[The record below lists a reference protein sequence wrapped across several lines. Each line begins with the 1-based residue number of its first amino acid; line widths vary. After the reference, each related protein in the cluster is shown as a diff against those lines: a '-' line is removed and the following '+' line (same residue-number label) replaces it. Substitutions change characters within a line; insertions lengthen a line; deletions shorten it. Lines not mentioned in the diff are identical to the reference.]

1 MPNNPQR
8 TALIAGAT
16 GVVGRQ
22 LLTLLLAEPRYD
34 EVHVLSRRPLG
45 HEETGMQL
53 HEVDF
58 EQLNRHAELFDVDD
72 VFCCL
77 GTTLKQAGSKA
88 AFEKVDH
95 DYVVELA
102 RLADAAHARRFL
114 MISAVGANPK
124 AMAFYSR
131 VKGRTEA
138 DVLEAGPPTVHIVRP
153 SLLMS
158 EREEHRPGEAIAQKL
173 MPALNPLLGGPLRRY
188 RGVEAQ
194 AVAEKM
200 LALALDGPEGR
211 HVHHFFEDD

>member
-1 MPNNPQR
+1 MPDQPTR

-22 LLTLLLAEPRYD
+22 LLSLLLAEPRYAS
-34 EVHVLSRRPLG
+34 VHVLSRRPLA
-45 HEETGMQL
+45 HEEAGMQV
-53 HEVDF
+53 HEVNFD
-58 EQLNRHAELFDVDD
+58 QLGAHAGLFDVDD

-95 DYVVELA
+95 DYVVALA
-102 RLADAAHARRFL
+102 RLAGAAQARRFI

-138 DVLEAGPPTVHIVRP
+138 DVLDAGPPTVHIVRP
-153 SLLMS
+153 SLLMG
-158 EREEHRPGEAIAQKL
+158 EREEHRPGEALAQKL

-194 AVAEKM
+194 AVAQKM
-200 LALALDGPEGR
+200 LTLALEGPEGH
-211 HVHHFFEDD
+211 HVHHFLEDD